1 MFLMSTLTLQILAI
15 VGIIL
20 GLILLTFLYILTMYL
35 IAKKQ
40 NITVE
45 KIYQQTRPFQ
55 AERLELIKHGFDILD
70 EKNYSTNESLRE
82 LYLEIDELY
91 KLDVKSKRGYV
102 KQSIDILFIYLIKVF
117 KEDLK
122 ADEEFIKKLEETN
135 EISRTY
141 FDKYNKKAM
150 MFNSF
155 KSMILVKPFLK
166 KLEKKEIL

>member
-102 KQSIDILFIYLIKVF
+102 KQSMDILFIYLIKVF
-117 KEDLK
+117 KGLNVSSLEINSIYLDFSFCSLT
-122 ADEEFIKKLEETN
+122 FIIFSNCL
-135 EISRTY
+135 I
-141 FDKYNKKAM
+141 
-150 MFNSF
+150 
-155 KSMILVKPFLK
+155 
-166 KLEKKEIL
+166 